1 MKKMIA
7 MPRSCSITAVLCLGS
22 FLAAVSANALEV
34 GVAACDITPDVT
46 AHKVPMAGY
55 GARKGQPSTGVH
67 DPLHAKVL
75 FFRDGKKS
83 MALVTCD
90 LRSVT
95 PQLKQQA
102 LQKATDLGLT
112 QDTLFLCG
120 SHTHD
125 GPSFF
130 PEKFWQLQ
138 FGECDP
144 AVIDA
149 MSSAIAAGLRAAAK
163 NLAPAR
169 VGFGSER
176 LDGFTRNRRWHY
188 NNEARKTA
196 GETPA
201 LNPILSVLRVDGDDG
216 KCRAL
221 LVHFATHPTLLG
233 ASNMLI
239 SAEWPGVLQQA
250 LEAAFPGA
258 VALYCNGAEGDQSP
272 DGAKGE
278 DEFARVKDYGTRLGQ
293 RAQTVAQRIETKPN
307 QPIGIVRITPD
318 LPPIVF
324 SPGAQNG
331 PYKSYEPFA
340 REALPKRA
348 EIQVL
353 RIGDTVLA
361 GLPGE
366 PICEVGL
373 DTQKQVAAAGFKN
386 VLTIGLANDYLGYIV
401 NEKEYPHAG
410 YEVDE
415 RSYYGP
421 GLGSM
426 LAAKAGEAAR
436 KLSESAR

>member
-1 MKKMIA
+1 MIA
-7 MPRSCSITAVLCLGS
+7 MSRSCSVAAVFCLGLCL
-22 FLAAVSANALEV
+22 AAASANALEV
-34 GVAACDITPDVT
+34 GVASCNITPDVNG
-46 AHKVPMAGY
+46 HKVPLAGY
-55 GARKGQPSTGVH
+55 GARHGRPSTGVH

-75 FFRDGKKS
+75 FFREGRKS
-83 MALVTCD
+83 MAVVTCD

-95 PQLKQQA
+95 PQLKRQA

-112 QDTLFLCG
+112 VDSLFLCG

-125 GPSFF
+125 GPSIF

-149 MSSAIAAGLRAAAK
+149 MSSSIAGGLHAAAW

-176 LDGFTRNRRWHY
+176 LDGFTRNRRWRY
-188 NNEARKTA
+188 DYPARMTA
-196 GETPA
+196 GETA
-201 LNPILSVLRVDGDDG
+201 AVNPILSVLRVDGADG

-239 SAEWPGVLQQA
+239 SAEWPGALQQA

-272 DGAKGE
+272 DGAKGA
-278 DEFARVKDYGTRLGQ
+278 DEFERVKEFGTRLAR
-293 RAQTVAQRIETKPN
+293 RAQVVAQGIETKPN
-307 QPIGIVRITPD
+307 QPIGIVRITPQ
-318 LPPIVF
+318 LPPIGF
-324 SPGAQNG
+324 SPGARNG
-331 PYKSYEPFA
+331 SYKSYEPLA
-340 REALPKRA
+340 HAALPRQA

-353 RIGDTVLA
+353 RIGDTALA

-401 NEKEYPHAG
+401 NEKEYFHGG

-421 GLGSM
+421 GLGSL
-426 LAAKAGEAAR
+426 LASKAGEAAR
-436 KLSESAR
+436 KLSGSAR

>member
-1 MKKMIA
+1 MS
-7 MPRSCSITAVLCLGS
+7 RSCSVAAALCLSS
-22 FLAAVSANALEV
+22 FLAVESVDALDV
-34 GVAACDITPDVT
+34 GVAGCDITPDVNG
-46 AHKVPMAGY
+46 HKVPLAGY
-55 GARKGQPSTGVH
+55 GARRGRPSTGVH
-67 DPLHAKVL
+67 DRLHAKVL
-75 FFRDGKKS
+75 FFRDGKTS
-83 MALVTCD
+83 MAVVTCD

-102 LQKATDLGLT
+102 IQKATDLGLT
-112 QDTLFLCG
+112 VNTFFLCG

-125 GPSFF
+125 GPSIF

-144 AVIDA
+144 AVVDA
-149 MSSAIAAGLRAAAK
+149 MSSSIAAGLHAAAS

-176 LDGFTRNRRWHY
+176 LDGFTRNRRWRY
-188 NNEARKTA
+188 DNQARMAA
-196 GETPA
+196 GETA
-201 LNPILSVLRVDGDDG
+201 AVNPILSVLRVDGDDG

-233 ASNMLI
+233 ASNMLV
-239 SAEWPGVLQQA
+239 SAEWPGALQQA

-272 DGAKGE
+272 DGTKGA
-278 DEFARVKDYGTRLGQ
+278 DEFERIKDYGTRLAQ
-293 RAQTVAQRIETKPN
+293 RAQTVAQRIKTKPN
-307 QPIGIVRITPD
+307 QTIGIVRITPN

-324 SPGAQNG
+324 SPGARNG
-331 PYKSYEPFA
+331 PYKAYEPLA
-340 REALPKRA
+340 HAALPKQA

-353 RIGDTVLA
+353 RIGDTALA

-401 NEKEYPHAG
+401 NEMEYPHGG

-421 GLGSM
+421 GLGSL
-426 LAAKAGEAAR
+426 LASKAGEAAR
-436 KLSESAR
+436 KLSGSAR

>member
-1 MKKMIA
+1 
-7 MPRSCSITAVLCLGS
+7 MPRSCPVTAAIYLG
-22 FLAAVSANALEV
+22 FLLAVVPAKALDV
-34 GVAACDITPDVT
+34 GVASCDITPDVIG
-46 AHKVPMAGY
+46 HKVPMAGY
-55 GARKGQPSTGVH
+55 GARKGQPSAGVH

-75 FFRDGKKS
+75 FLRDGKKS

-102 LQKATDLGLT
+102 LQKATNLGLAP
-112 QDTLFLCG
+112 DTLFLCA

-125 GPSFF
+125 GPSIF

-144 AVIDA
+144 AIIDA
-149 MSSAIAAGLRAAAK
+149 MTSAMAKGLRAAAK

-176 LDGFTRNRRWHY
+176 LDGFTRNRRWGY
-188 NNEARKTA
+188 DTDARKAA

-201 LNPILSVLRVDGDDG
+201 VNPILSVLRVDSDDG

-221 LVHFATHPTLLG
+221 LVHFATHPTILG
-233 ASNMLI
+233 ASNMLM

-258 VALYCNGAEGDQSP
+258 VVLYCNGAEGDQSP
-272 DGAKGE
+272 DGAKGA
-278 DEFARVKDYGTRLGQ
+278 DEFERVKDYGKRLAQ
-293 RAQTVAQRIETKPN
+293 RAQTVAHGIETKPN
-307 QPIGIVRITPD
+307 QAIGIVRIMPE
-318 LPPIVF
+318 LPPIEF
-324 SPGAQNG
+324 SPGAKRG
-331 PYKSYEPFA
+331 PYRSYEPLA
-340 REALPKRA
+340 REALPKQA

-353 RIGDTVLA
+353 RIGDTALA

-366 PICEVGL
+366 PICEVGM
-373 DTQKQVAAAGFKN
+373 DTQKQVGAAGFKN
-386 VLTIGLANDYLGYIV
+386 VLTIGLANDYIGYIV
-401 NEKEYPHAG
+401 NEKEYAHAG
-410 YEVDE
+410 YEVDS

-421 GLGSM
+421 GLGGL
-426 LAAKAGEAAR
+426 LASKAGEAAR
-436 KLSESAR
+436 KLAAK

>member
-1 MKKMIA
+1 MHSLA
-7 MPRSCSITAVLCLGS
+7 GTVALGLGC
-22 FLAAVSANALEV
+22 FLAAVSAKALEV
-34 GVAACDITPDVT
+34 GAAACDITPDVT
-46 AHKVPMAGY
+46 AHKVPLAGY

-75 FFRDGKKS
+75 FLRDGKQS
-83 MALVTCD
+83 LALVTCD

-95 PQLKQQA
+95 PLLKQQA
-102 LQKATDLGLT
+102 LQKAGDLGLT
-112 QDTLFLCG
+112 LDTLFLCG

-125 GPSFF
+125 GPSIF
-130 PEKFWQLQ
+130 PEKFWQVQ
-138 FGECDP
+138 FGQCDP

-149 MSSAIAAGLRAAAK
+149 MSGVIASGLRAAAK

-169 VGFGSER
+169 VGWGSER

-188 NNEARKTA
+188 DSDARKTA

-201 LNPILSVLRVDGDDG
+201 LNPVLSVLRVDGDDG
-216 KCRAL
+216 KVRAL
-221 LVHFATHPTLLG
+221 LVHFATHPTFLG
-233 ASNMLI
+233 ADNMLV
-239 SAEWPGVLQQA
+239 SAEWPGAMQQA
-250 LEAAFPGA
+250 LETAYPGA

-272 DGAKGE
+272 DGADSGE
-278 DEFARVKDYGTRLGQ
+278 AFARVMTYGTRLAQ
-293 RAQTVAQRIETKPN
+293 RAQALAQGIKTEPS

-318 LPPIVF
+318 LPPIGF
-324 SPGAQNG
+324 SPGAAKG
-331 PYKSYEPFA
+331 IYRFLEPA
-340 REALPKRA
+340 AKEALPKRA

-353 RIGDTVLA
+353 RIGDTALA

-373 DTQKQVAAAGFKN
+373 DTEKQVAAAGFKH

-401 NEKEYPHAG
+401 NEKEYPHGG

-421 GLGSM
+421 GLGSF
-426 LAAKAGEAAR
+426 LATQAGEAAR
-436 KLSESAR
+436 RLTR